1 MFSLTR
7 LSKSNLRT
15 IFAVLL
21 LFISVYYVQV
31 CFKTTATLFSST
43 SSIPPSWKQSI
54 GLVRSKE
61 IVVASLKDDDTSWVA
76 EHLSDWNAN
85 IYVVDD
91 PRSELT
97 VPMNKARESMVYLT
111 YIIDRFEKL
120 PDVMI
125 FVHSNR
131 YQWHNDDPIYDAVP
145 IIQSLRLPHVYKV
158 GYAPLRCTWIPGCP
172 AELHPLNP
180 TDTGP
185 EDRQRSEI
193 EYAAAFEKM
202 LPNMPV
208 PPVVGAPCSSQ
219 FAVTR
224 NQVMKRSKESYELIR
239 RWVME
244 TDLPDAVCGR
254 VMEYMWH
261 IIMQMPPVYCPPAA
275 ECYCMTF
282 GLCNLTCS
290 SVAKCE
296 NRYILPTHSRIPE
309 GWPEEGGGENGWPSP
324 GWNEL

>member
-1 MFSLTR
+1 MCSLTR

-15 IFAVLL
+15 IFAVIL

-31 CFKTTATLFSST
+31 CFKATLFSSM

-125 FVHSNR
+125 FMHSNR

-185 EDRQRSEI
+185 EDRQRSEV

-202 LPNMPV
+202 LPNTPV

-219 FAVTR
+219 FAVTK

-309 GWPEEGGGENGWPSP
+309 GWPEEGGGGNGWPSP

>member
-1 MFSLTR
+1 MCSLTR
-7 LSKSNLRT
+7 LSKSYLRT

-111 YIIDRFEKL
+111 
-120 PDVMI
+120 I
-125 FVHSNR
+125 FLTR
-131 YQWHNDDPIYDAVP
+131 YYQDAVP

-185 EDRQRSEI
+185 EDRQRSEV

-202 LPNMPV
+202 LPNTPV

-309 GWPEEGGGENGWPSP
+309 GWPEEGGGGNGWPAP

>member
-1 MFSLTR
+1 MGLE
-7 LSKSNLRT
+7 N
-15 IFAVLL
+15 
-21 LFISVYYVQV
+21 
-31 CFKTTATLFSST
+31 ST

-76 EHLSDWNAN
+76 EYLSDWNAN

-125 FVHSNR
+125 FMHSNR

-185 EDRQRSEI
+185 EGRQRSEV
-193 EYAAAFEKM
+193 EYAAVFEKM
-202 LPNMPV
+202 LPNTPV
-208 PPVVGAPCSSQ
+208 PPVVGAPCSAQ

-309 GWPEEGGGENGWPSP
+309 GWPEEGGGENGWPAP